1 MRYCRL
7 QRNYIDLSFSIG
19 KNKEIKKNEEI
30 KKMSKPSPSY
40 HKIVAST
47 WQQEE
52 DDTILQK
59 TAQLLPTGSHSISS

>member
-1 MRYCRL
+1 
-7 QRNYIDLSFSIG
+7 
-19 KNKEIKKNEEI
+19 
-30 KKMSKPSPSY
+30 MSKPSPSY

-52 DDTILQK
+52 DDTIPQK